1 MFIDADG
8 IIVDVNDTMVSWV
21 GSPRQELAGRHFSE
35 LIELRLPPAN
45 DQFTPGDAII
55 RTASGN
61 TLPVALG
68 RVSVEANGNTQ
79 LAAFDVS
86 PASGFERPFAV
97 ASTGSD
103 RGKQRLQILYNA
115 SIGFGDVRTEAAAA
129 QLLAEAARKAFS
141 ASAVSVHLVTGGIL
155 ALTAGHNPL
164 AEFWPDGDHA
174 TGQRT
179 LGAGEVLVV
188 PTPES
193 AERYAPG
200 TGMPDVF
207 RAAGIHSALAAPIRA
222 EGIGLGA
229 FVCYFEQPRVFD
241 DEAVPLAE
249 ALANQTAQAIQR
261 TRLEA
266 STRRAA
272 LHDALTGLPT
282 RRLIEEQVAEV
293 LSEGAARL
301 AVLFIDLDGFKKVN
315 DTLGHSA
322 GDLLLMQVG
331 QRLRS
336 VTRDGELI
344 GRFGGDEFIVVARVL
359 DDTQAADIA
368 ERLRGAFDSPFAG
381 LPPDLRITASIGV
394 TLTKPDE
401 EAVLDRWVREAD
413 QSMYA
418 AKIAGGNQIS
428 QAVIE

>member
-1 MFIDADG
+1 
-8 IIVDVNDTMVSWV
+8 
-21 GSPRQELAGRHFSE
+21 
-35 LIELRLPPAN
+35 
-45 DQFTPGDAII
+45 
-55 RTASGN
+55 
-61 TLPVALG
+61 
-68 RVSVEANGNTQ
+68 
-79 LAAFDVS
+79 
-86 PASGFERPFAV
+86 
-97 ASTGSD
+97 
-103 RGKQRLQILYNA
+103 
-115 SIGFGDVRTEAAAA
+115 
-129 QLLAEAARKAFS
+129 
-141 ASAVSVHLVTGGIL
+141 
-155 ALTAGHNPL
+155 
-164 AEFWPDGDHA
+164 
-174 TGQRT
+174 
-179 LGAGEVLVV
+179 
-188 PTPES
+188 
-193 AERYAPG
+193 
-200 TGMPDVF
+200 
-207 RAAGIHSALAAPIRA
+207 
-222 EGIGLGA
+222 
-229 FVCYFEQPRVFD
+229 
-241 DEAVPLAE
+241 E

-336 VTRDGELI
+336 ETRDGELI

-401 EAVLDRWVREAD
+401 
-413 QSMYA
+413 
-418 AKIAGGNQIS
+418 
-428 QAVIE
+428 